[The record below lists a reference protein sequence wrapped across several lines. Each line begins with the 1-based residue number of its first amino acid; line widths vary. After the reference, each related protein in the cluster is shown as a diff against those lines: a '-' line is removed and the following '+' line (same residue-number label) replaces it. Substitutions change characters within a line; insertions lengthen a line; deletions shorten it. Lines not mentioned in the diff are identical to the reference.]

1 MKVTMGTVKLQIM
14 VNKAMKCVSN
24 NKMIPLT
31 GLMAIRVVDGEL
43 SLITT
48 DASNYLYI
56 RDYFDGDDFY
66 AVVPAD
72 IFSKLISKLSCE
84 TVELEVNNDV
94 LIVKG
99 NGKYS
104 IELPLDED
112 GNRVR
117 FPDPYESFN
126 SGEQLVVQKYIFDLI
141 LNTAKASIATT
152 YEVPCYTGYY
162 VADKVVSTNIQ
173 ELCGINI
180 PVSDKP
186 CLISASTMDL
196 LGIMSEKEID
206 MTFSRDDEYSVMF
219 ETSDCVVCANLMDC
233 IDDFQIDVISQL
245 LDDEFESSCKLS
257 KFKLLQLLDRL
268 ALFVSPYDDN
278 GITLMFT
285 DEGLLVESRQLSG
298 AELIEYMGSTKQ
310 KDFKCCIDVGMFTS
324 QIKAYTDDV
333 VEIQYGKDNAIKLV
347 NNKVIQVISLMTE

>member
-1 MKVTMGTVKLQIM
+1 MKLTMGTVKLQIM
-14 VNKAMKCVSN
+14 VNKAMKCTSN

-31 GLMAIRVVDGEL
+31 GLMAIRVADGEL

-56 RDYFDGDDFY
+56 RDYFDGEDFY

-72 IFSKLISKLSCE
+72 IFSKLVSKLSCE
-84 TVELEVNNDV
+84 TVELVVENG
-94 LIVKG
+94 IMTVKG

-112 GNRVR
+112 GSPVR
-117 FPDPYESFN
+117 FPDPYNAFSYGDTF
-126 SGEQLVVQKYIFDLI
+126 QVHKYVIDLI

-162 VADKVVSTNIQ
+162 VSDKVITTNTQ

-180 PVSDKP
+180 PVSEKP
-186 CLISASTMDL
+186 CLVSSTTMDL
-196 LGIMSEKEID
+196 LGVMSENEID
-206 MTFSRDDEYSVMF
+206 MIFSKEDEYAIMF
-219 ETSDCVVCANLMDC
+219 ETADCVLCANLMDC

-245 LDDEFESSCKLS
+245 LDEEFESSCKLS

-278 GITLMFT
+278 CINLTFT
-285 DEGLLVESRQLSG
+285 REGLLVESRQTNGTEFL
-298 AELIEYMGSTKQ
+298 EYMGSNNHKEFT
-310 KDFKCCIDVGMFTS
+310 CCIDVAMFMS
-324 QIKAYTDDV
+324 QIKAYTDDTI
-333 VEIQYGKDNAIKLV
+333 EIQYGKDNAIKLV
-347 NNKVIQVISLMTE
+347 NSKVTQIVCLMAE